1 MAGASSWRP
10 GSPVLLRCRER
21 RGAALL
27 RGDGRGLRGAGPLPP
42 TAAQLGRGRRRRT
55 SSRTGPFRTARARS
69 TGRAPLAR
77 RGACGVAP
85 SVPAAGVVLAAQLW
99 ALAGVL
105 SVDGKRRN
113 DRLARA
119 CLCILSLETVAVA
132 ASIVLRGRRGFS
144 TDDRQNGGELG
155 ATLHCLSWL
164 SLALGVRRLRASAAF
179 PPAGAVDA
187 FAPLW
192 CAEALLVAA
201 LLHLYLRHRT
211 GVYKLEKDQLAGAL
225 LYGVS
230 RVAAGGQALF
240 VRGHVQVAAVLLP
253 RGRGVRRAPAPR
265 ARRRVVQLEAS
276 RGHGRRC
283 RCAATP
289 RATGRRRARG
299 RRSGFCWAPFQRTR
313 VDPPPPRSART
324 APPARA
330 RRRRARPARPCR
342 RGGLAPARADDDADA
357 RTPHRRR
364 PGGLGAHAA
373 LTPTRRVLKTRPRG
387 R

>member
-1 MAGASSWRP
+1 MAASRYP
-10 GSPVLLRCRER
+10 LVLTDHERAMLEDTWPLDLITSNERQPLEVFTPTAFAAQVRFLR
-21 RGAALL
+21 
-27 RGDGRGLRGAGPLPP
+27 
-42 TAAQLGRGRRRRT
+42 TAAQLRLRPPAPDEFAYGTVSNGE
-55 SSRTGPFRTARARS
+55 GAIHEDAL
-69 TGRAPLAR
+69 PLAR
-77 RGACGVAP
+77 RGACGVAL

-105 SVDGKRRN
+105 SVDGQRRN

-211 GVYKLEKDQLAGAL
+211 GVYKLEQDQLAGAL
-225 LYGVS
+225 LDVHHGNQQS
-230 RVAAGGQALF
+230 TGLRPFL
-240 VRGHVQVAAVLLP
+240 RE
-253 RGRGVRRAPAPR
+253 RRFR
-265 ARRRVVQLEAS
+265 
-276 RGHGRRC
+276 
-283 RCAATP
+283 
-289 RATGRRRARG
+289 
-299 RRSGFCWAPFQRTR
+299 
-313 VDPPPPRSART
+313 
-324 APPARA
+324 
-330 RRRRARPARPCR
+330 
-342 RGGLAPARADDDADA
+342 
-357 RTPHRRR
+357 
-364 PGGLGAHAA
+364 HA
-373 LTPTRRVLKTRPRG
+373 
-387 R
+387 